1 MLQYIVTCEIRL
13 RACVHSEITQLIYE
27 RVTKFFLARER
38 VNKNS
43 THVVAR

>member
-1 MLQYIVTCEIRL
+1 MLQYIVTCDMPR
-13 RACVHSEITQLIYE
+13 RACVQTETTQLIYE
-27 RVTKFFLARER
+27 RVTKFFLACER